1 MAAHLNHN
9 HGNLLERRASAAV
22 LHNTGCRPA
31 AQITHAGQ
39 HACNLVRFSLGFFTA
54 ESGDVV
60 KAWCRLLGLPCTSDL
75 DGMEQ
80 LRAIVSNAPPAL
92 AALPAIA
99 PVAPPA
105 KSVIR
110 PGLSDNALLSLSVLC
125 RCSDHVFIREKIP
138 MVTLANLKRNIALA
152 LPLTLSEPAR

>member
-1 MAAHLNHN
+1 
-9 HGNLLERRASAAV
+9 
-22 LHNTGCRPA
+22 
-31 AQITHAGQ
+31 
-39 HACNLVRFSLGFFTA
+39 
-54 ESGDVV
+54 
-60 KAWCRLLGLPCTSDL
+60 
-75 DGMEQ
+75 MEQ

>member
-22 LHNTGCRPA
+22 LHNIGCRPA

-39 HACNLVRFSLGFFTA
+39 HACNLVRVSLGFFTA

-105 KSVIR
+105 K
-110 PGLSDNALLSLSVLC
+110 
-125 RCSDHVFIREKIP
+125 
-138 MVTLANLKRNIALA
+138 
-152 LPLTLSEPAR
+152 